1 MSINYAQIIITLSAA
16 FCSGL
21 IGVFFNYKQGKKKE
35 LSRLAEKQHDSLL
48 IELKDLQIKLYK
60 LEKDLDEW
68 KQKYYDAL
76 QELIHVKSDLEE
88 SLLKLEH
95 IGVHIDADDI
105 LRIDK

>member
-1 MSINYAQIIITLSAA
+1 MLNTTQIIITILASVS
-16 FCSGL
+16 SGL
-21 IGVFFNYKQGKKKE
+21 IGVLFNYKKEKKKE
-35 LSRLAEKQHDSLL
+35 QVRLQEKLHDGLL

-68 KQKYYDAL
+68 KNKYYEAL

-95 IGVHIDADDI
+95 VEIHINED
-105 LRIDK
+105 